1 MNWIKKLGCLCA
13 AVILVI
19 GIEIET
25 ISSYA
30 IMDREVYEIPLGQGM
45 TLKKINE
52 VYDSGVQKINI
63 VTADLNNPNIK
74 LDLLF
79 NKNGIAKRGK
89 LSSMVQQE
97 NNVVA
102 AMNADF
108 FSMTGSG
115 FSIGAMV
122 KDGKQLS
129 TPHYQPNIFG
139 TVLVDSNQKVA
150 IQYIK
155 SGTYLNNTTKGM
167 TTVANSI
174 NKQNGA
180 GKGVIVYTSEYRPTT
195 LGVNG
200 TRPNLVEVIVKQGT
214 VIDVRIAQ
222 PATYIPTDGYA
233 IISDTASGRD
243 LAQRFSVGDRVELKT
258 EITMNYPD
266 TKMAV
271 GGGSLLI
278 KDGVATTISK
288 KVSGKSQR
296 SALAVTSDNKVLFV
310 TVDGRGMDG
319 AIGMTEAQLQQFLLS
334 QNVKDAIVFDGGGS
348 TELIVDSKVENKIS
362 GERAVINGVSLKN
375 ISPKGNPTTIK
386 IVPLSGLFVQG
397 EKIPVAIKVF
407 DENDNMLSSASVSVS
422 TQGVSGNYDGRNMT
436 FTGGGIGQIVAQSG
450 GASSSMA
457 VEVIGTN
464 PNDPRKTA
472 NLQSPT
478 FAMVTDTYSQ
488 QGDIATQAISAKL
501 QQELAQIPSVV
512 MLGNRD
518 SGLSSK
524 VNTVSF
530 ANGQVQTVGNTS
542 FLLMNGSNGSL
553 SGQWDIIQ
561 QALNQPTTNL
571 VICMNSKL
579 QVSGNSF
586 DIFRKT
592 VHQASKTKNIY
603 IVEKKGEFSSYQ
615 EGNISRISVKD
626 LNASGSQLSDIKYL
640 VFQENNGVLQYEFKS
655 LFQ

>member
-1 MNWIKKLGCLCA
+1 M
-13 AVILVI
+13 
-19 GIEIET
+19 
-25 ISSYA
+25 
-30 IMDREVYEIPLGQGM
+30 
-45 TLKKINE
+45 
-52 VYDSGVQKINI
+52 
-63 VTADLNNPNIK
+63 
-74 LDLLF
+74 
-79 NKNGIAKRGK
+79 
-89 LSSMVQQE
+89 
-97 NNVVA
+97 
-102 AMNADF
+102 
-108 FSMTGSG
+108 
-115 FSIGAMV
+115 
-122 KDGKQLS
+122 
-129 TPHYQPNIFG
+129 
-139 TVLVDSNQKVA
+139 
-150 IQYIK
+150 
-155 SGTYLNNTTKGM
+155 
-167 TTVANSI
+167 
-174 NKQNGA
+174 
-180 GKGVIVYTSEYRPTT
+180 
-195 LGVNG
+195 
-200 TRPNLVEVIVKQGT
+200 
-214 VIDVRIAQ
+214 
-222 PATYIPTDGYA
+222 
-233 IISDTASGRD
+233 
-243 LAQRFSVGDRVELKT
+243 
-258 EITMNYPD
+258 
-266 TKMAV
+266 
-271 GGGSLLI
+271 
-278 KDGVATTISK
+278 
-288 KVSGKSQR
+288 
-296 SALAVTSDNKVLFV
+296 
-310 TVDGRGMDG
+310 
-319 AIGMTEAQLQQFLLS
+319 
-334 QNVKDAIVFDGGGS
+334 
-348 TELIVDSKVENKIS
+348 
-362 GERAVINGVSLKN
+362 
-375 ISPKGNPTTIK
+375 
-386 IVPLSGLFVQG
+386 
-397 EKIPVAIKVF
+397 
-407 DENDNMLSSASVSVS
+407 
-422 TQGVSGNYDGRNMT
+422 SGNYDGRNMT

-488 QGDIATQAISAKL
+488 QGDIATQAISA
-501 QQELAQIPSVV
+501 

-586 DIFRKT
+586 DIFRKM

>member
-1 MNWIKKLGCLCA
+1 
-13 AVILVI
+13 
-19 GIEIET
+19 
-25 ISSYA
+25 
-30 IMDREVYEIPLGQGM
+30 M

-243 LAQRFSVGDRVELKT
+243 LAQRFSVGDSVELKT

-375 ISPKGNPTTIK
+375 IAPKGNPTTIK
-386 IVPLSGLFVQG
+386 IVPLAGLFVQG

-640 VFQENNGVLQYEFKS
+640 VFQENNGVLQYEFKT

>member
-1 MNWIKKLGCLCA
+1 MKWIKKLGCLCT
-13 AVILVI
+13 AVILATGI
-19 GIEIET
+19 GT
-25 ISSYA
+25 IPSYA
-30 IMDREVYEIPLGQGM
+30 IMDQEVYEIPLGQGM

-52 VYDSGVQKINI
+52 VYDYGVQKINI

-97 NNVVA
+97 SNVVA

-108 FSMTGSG
+108 FSMASSS
-115 FSIGAMV
+115 FSIGAMM

-129 TPHYQPNIFG
+129 TPHYQPNTFG

-155 SGTYLNNTTKGM
+155 SGTYLNNTSKGVM
-167 TTVANSI
+167 TVANSI
-174 NKQNGA
+174 NKPNGA

-200 TRPNLVEVIVKQGT
+200 TRPNLVEVIVKQGIVT
-214 VIDVRIAQ
+214 DVRVAQ

-243 LAQRFSVGDRVELKT
+243 LAKRFSVGDTVELKT

-266 TKMAV
+266 TQMAV

-278 KDGVATTISK
+278 KDGVATTINK

-319 AIGMTEAQLQQFLLS
+319 AIGMTEAQLQQFLLA

-348 TELIVDSKVENKIS
+348 TELIVDSKVENKITA
-362 GERAVINGVSLKN
+362 ERPVINGVSLKN
-375 ISPKGNPTTIK
+375 NAQKGSPTSVK
-386 IVPLSGLFVQG
+386 IVPLAGLFVQG
-397 EKIPVAIKVF
+397 EKVPVAIKVF
-407 DENDNMLSSASVSVS
+407 DANDNMLTSSSVSVF
-422 TQGVSGNYDGRNMT
+422 TQGVSGNYDGRNMV
-436 FTGGGIGQIVAQSG
+436 FTSGGSGQIVAQSG
-450 GASSSMA
+450 GASNSIA
-457 VEVIGTN
+457 VEVIGTSY
-464 PNDPRKTA
+464 NDPRKTT

-478 FAMVTDTYSQ
+478 FVMVTDTSSQ
-488 QGDIATQAISAKL
+488 QGDVATQAISVKL
-501 QQELAQIPSVV
+501 QQELAQVPNVV

-518 SGLSSK
+518 RSFTTRG
-524 VNTVSF
+524 NTVSF
-530 ANGQVQTVGNTS
+530 ENGQVQTVGNTS
-542 FLLMNGSNGSL
+542 FLLMDGSNGSL
-553 SGQWDIIQ
+553 SGQWDIIEY
-561 QALNQPTTNL
+561 ALKQPTSNL

-579 QVSGNSF
+579 QVSGNSL
-586 DIFRKT
+586 DIFRKK
-592 VHQASKTKNIY
+592 VHQAAKTKNIY
-603 IVEKKGEFSSYQ
+603 LVEKKGEFSSYQ

-626 LNASGSQLSDIKYL
+626 LNAPSSKLSDIKYL
-640 VFQENNGVLQYEFKS
+640 AFQENNGALQYEFKT

>member
-1 MNWIKKLGCLCA
+1 M
-13 AVILVI
+13 
-19 GIEIET
+19 
-25 ISSYA
+25 
-30 IMDREVYEIPLGQGM
+30 
-45 TLKKINE
+45 
-52 VYDSGVQKINI
+52 
-63 VTADLNNPNIK
+63 
-74 LDLLF
+74 
-79 NKNGIAKRGK
+79 
-89 LSSMVQQE
+89 
-97 NNVVA
+97 
-102 AMNADF
+102 
-108 FSMTGSG
+108 
-115 FSIGAMV
+115 
-122 KDGKQLS
+122 
-129 TPHYQPNIFG
+129 
-139 TVLVDSNQKVA
+139 
-150 IQYIK
+150 
-155 SGTYLNNTTKGM
+155 
-167 TTVANSI
+167 
-174 NKQNGA
+174 
-180 GKGVIVYTSEYRPTT
+180 
-195 LGVNG
+195 
-200 TRPNLVEVIVKQGT
+200 
-214 VIDVRIAQ
+214 
-222 PATYIPTDGYA
+222 
-233 IISDTASGRD
+233 
-243 LAQRFSVGDRVELKT
+243 
-258 EITMNYPD
+258 
-266 TKMAV
+266 
-271 GGGSLLI
+271 
-278 KDGVATTISK
+278 
-288 KVSGKSQR
+288 
-296 SALAVTSDNKVLFV
+296 
-310 TVDGRGMDG
+310 
-319 AIGMTEAQLQQFLLS
+319 
-334 QNVKDAIVFDGGGS
+334 
-348 TELIVDSKVENKIS
+348 
-362 GERAVINGVSLKN
+362 
-375 ISPKGNPTTIK
+375 
-386 IVPLSGLFVQG
+386 FVQG

>member
-1 MNWIKKLGCLCA
+1 
-13 AVILVI
+13 
-19 GIEIET
+19 
-25 ISSYA
+25 
-30 IMDREVYEIPLGQGM
+30 
-45 TLKKINE
+45 
-52 VYDSGVQKINI
+52 
-63 VTADLNNPNIK
+63 
-74 LDLLF
+74 
-79 NKNGIAKRGK
+79 
-89 LSSMVQQE
+89 MVQQE

-180 GKGVIVYTSEYRPTT
+180 GKGVIVYTSEYRSTT

-243 LAQRFSVGDRVELKT
+243 LAQRFSVGDSVELKT

-375 ISPKGNPTTIK
+375 IAPKGNPTTIK

-518 SGLSSK
+518 SSLSSK

>member
-13 AVILVI
+13 AVILAT
-19 GIEIET
+19 GIET

-30 IMDREVYEIPLGQGM
+30 IMDQEVYEIPLGQGM

-243 LAQRFSVGDRVELKT
+243 LAQRFSVGDSVELKT

-375 ISPKGNPTTIK
+375 IAPKGNPTTIK
-386 IVPLSGLFVQG
+386 IVPLAGLFVQG

>member
-1 MNWIKKLGCLCA
+1 
-13 AVILVI
+13 
-19 GIEIET
+19 
-25 ISSYA
+25 
-30 IMDREVYEIPLGQGM
+30 
-45 TLKKINE
+45 
-52 VYDSGVQKINI
+52 
-63 VTADLNNPNIK
+63 
-74 LDLLF
+74 
-79 NKNGIAKRGK
+79 
-89 LSSMVQQE
+89 
-97 NNVVA
+97 
-102 AMNADF
+102 
-108 FSMTGSG
+108 
-115 FSIGAMV
+115 MV

-243 LAQRFSVGDRVELKT
+243 LAQRFSVGDSVELKT

-375 ISPKGNPTTIK
+375 IAPKGNPTTIK

-518 SGLSSK
+518 SSLSSK

-571 VICMNSKL
+571 VICMNSKF

-586 DIFRKT
+586 DIFRKM

>member
-1 MNWIKKLGCLCA
+1 
-13 AVILVI
+13 
-19 GIEIET
+19 
-25 ISSYA
+25 
-30 IMDREVYEIPLGQGM
+30 
-45 TLKKINE
+45 
-52 VYDSGVQKINI
+52 
-63 VTADLNNPNIK
+63 
-74 LDLLF
+74 
-79 NKNGIAKRGK
+79 
-89 LSSMVQQE
+89 MVQQE

-243 LAQRFSVGDRVELKT
+243 LAQRFSVGDSVELKT

-278 KDGVATTISK
+278 KDGVATMISK

-375 ISPKGNPTTIK
+375 IAPKGNPTTIK
-386 IVPLSGLFVQG
+386 IVPLAGLFVQG

-586 DIFRKT
+586 DIFRKM